1 MEIFTDLITGVYE
14 CLLYLTNW
22 PLAVVLLAGG
32 MYFSLRTGFIQ
43 RKLPET
49 LRVTL
54 EKPNCEGNVS
64 SFGALMVSTASR
76 VGSGN
81 IIGVST
87 AICLGGGG
95 FLDVGMCRHRRS
107 ICLC

>member
-49 LRVTL
+49 LKYPAKIHPALAVQKSLSMR
-54 EKPNCEGNVS
+54 KSRNIAEGKVS
-64 SFGALMVSTASR
+64 VL
-76 VGSGN
+76 
-81 IIGVST
+81 
-87 AICLGGGG
+87 
-95 FLDVGMCRHRRS
+95 
-107 ICLC
+107 